1 MIGCNNHKLDL
12 FFKRLISSFQCVVEI
27 DIFLLNLWKYF
38 KYCPLPMNILGNAN
52 EMYGDSPT
60 IPMCPSIT

>member
-1 MIGCNNHKLDL
+1 M
-12 FFKRLISSFQCVVEI
+12 

-38 KYCPLPMNILGNAN
+38 KYQPVTMNILGNTS

-60 IPMCPSIT
+60 VPICPSVTR